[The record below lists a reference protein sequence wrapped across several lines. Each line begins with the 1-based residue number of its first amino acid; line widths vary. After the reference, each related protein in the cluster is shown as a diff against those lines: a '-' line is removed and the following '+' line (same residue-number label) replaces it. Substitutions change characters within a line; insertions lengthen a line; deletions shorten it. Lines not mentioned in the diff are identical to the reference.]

1 MIIQVIIRLV
11 LYVDQWV
18 LRTDMQYGLID
29 GQLTFITKIVSHFTF
44 TFWMAITANYAY
56 FYSFNWIKF
65 G

>member
-29 GQLTFITKIVSHFTF
+29 GQLTFITKIVSHYTF
-44 TFWMAITANYAY
+44 TFLDDDYGKLCI
-56 FYSFNWIKF
+56 FLFIQLD
-65 G
+65 